1 MDAKIKKFRT
11 LTTNC
16 LILGYGSIRGAT
28 YYKVDCIRVSQ
39 FVHFPDHTSQRSS
52 EGLISKVFHLI
63 SLEA

>member
-16 LILGYGSIRGAT
+16 LILVMAQYGAT
-28 YYKVDCIRVSQ
+28 YYKVDCIRVSK

-63 SLEA
+63 FLEA